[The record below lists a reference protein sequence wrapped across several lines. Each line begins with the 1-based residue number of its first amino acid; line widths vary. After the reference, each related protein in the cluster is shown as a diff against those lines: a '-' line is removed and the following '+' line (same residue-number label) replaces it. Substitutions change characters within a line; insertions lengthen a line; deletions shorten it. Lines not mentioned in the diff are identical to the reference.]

1 MRLPRLPR
9 KFDLEA
15 ARQEIGERGFTVKL
29 GWIDNQPGGKLNGI
43 RFMDCRELMDRA
55 LSIQIFDRQTATIS
69 WGLDN
74 KDSVTLTKE
83 DGRQFIEWLVNA
95 EDTPLT
101 VELFELLPEATEAE
115 PARAGATNM
124 AKARLVEYLVAK
136 HPDKF
141 GKYGSMGNQESPAGE
156 AFYAELLDLVENP
169 ERDGRDLARLVQ
181 SLDSLAAN
189 LYAVANS
196 QMKTGAPAMRW
207 RAVGSVLAAEEIRD
221 LAQEARRNMGIAPRP
236 ATDYPGAI
244 TSAELYAQILQERT
258 NPKDQEPKPTP
269 PWLFT
274 GHRPGDTVVIEAT
287 AGRSP
292 ARANQIGTVESVS
305 DHLETSTIQVR
316 FKDGHIIDYDASN
329 VRRLL

>member
-9 KFDLEA
+9 KFDLEQ

-55 LSIQIFDRQTATIS
+55 LSIQIFDRQTVTVS
-69 WGLDN
+69 WGFEN
-74 KDSVTLTKE
+74 KDAVTLSKE

-101 VELFELLPEATEAE
+101 VELWELLPEVTEAE
-115 PARAGATNM
+115 PTQAGATNM
-124 AKARLVEYLVAK
+124 AKSRLVDYLVAK

-141 GKYGSMGNQESPAGE
+141 GKYGSITGRTTASES
-156 AFYAELLDLVENP
+156 FYEELLDLVENP

-181 SLDSLAAN
+181 SLDSLAGN
-189 LYAVANS
+189 LYAQANS
-196 QMKTGAPAMRW
+196 QLKTGAPALRW
-207 RAVGSVLAAEEIRD
+207 RAVGSVLAAEEIQEM
-221 LAQEARRNMGIAPRP
+221 AQNARAVMENPP
-236 ATDYPGAI
+236 SQTVYPGAI
-244 TSAELYAQILQERT
+244 TSAELYAQILKERNDPK
-258 NPKDQEPKPTP
+258 NPDPKPTP

-274 GHRPGDTVVIEAT
+274 GHRAGDTVVIAGT
-287 AGRSP
+287 APGGL
-292 ARANQIGTVESVS
+292 ARVNEIGTVESVS
-305 DHLETSTIQVR
+305 DHLETSTVQVR
-316 FKDGHIIDYDASN
+316 FKDGQAIDYDASN